1 MMIELTDRYFRLI
14 QRLEKDNCRKY
25 KVYDIDD
32 RYYIA
37 VDTILDVLDDTQDN
51 REYAEEKL
59 EELNDELMSRPE
71 EANSLQLTTMVE
83 VKRLKEENDELRTKI
98 EAIQCT
104 LDEDDYDKLAMEG
117 IEIWKVQ

>member
-1 MMIELTDRYFRLI
+1 MMIELTDRYLRLI
-14 QRLEKDNCRKY
+14 RKLEKTNSRYY
-25 KVYDIDD
+25 KIAVVND
-32 RYYIA
+32 RYYIDI
-37 VDTILDVLDDTQDN
+37 DTLLDALDDTQDN

-71 EANSLQLTTMVE
+71 EANSLQLTTMIE
-83 VKRLKEENDELRTKI
+83 AKRLKEENDELRTKI

>member
-1 MMIELTDRYFRLI
+1 MMIELTDRYLRLI
-14 QRLEKDNCRKY
+14 RKLEKANSRYY
-25 KVYDIDD
+25 KIAVVND
-32 RYYIA
+32 RYYID
-37 VDTILDVLDDTQDN
+37 VDTLLDALDDTEDN

-71 EANSLQLTTMVE
+71 EANSLQLTTMIE
-83 VKRLKEENDELRTKI
+83 AKRLKEENDELRTKI

>member
-1 MMIELTDRYFRLI
+1 MMIELTDRYLRLI
-14 QRLEKDNCRKY
+14 RKLEKANSRYY
-25 KVYDIDD
+25 KIAVVND
-32 RYYIA
+32 RYYID
-37 VDTILDVLDDTQDN
+37 VDTLLDALDDTEDN

-71 EANSLQLTTMVE
+71 EANSLQLTTMIE

-98 EAIQCT
+98 ETIQCT

>member
-1 MMIELTDRYFRLI
+1 MMIELTDRYLRLI
-14 QRLEKDNCRKY
+14 RKLEKENSRYY
-25 KVYDIDD
+25 KIVVAND

-37 VDTILDVLDDTQDN
+37 VDTLLDVLDDTEDN

-59 EELNDELMSRPE
+59 EELNVELMSRPK

-117 IEIWKVQ
+117 LEI

>member
-1 MMIELTDRYFRLI
+1 MMIELTDRYLRLI
-14 QRLEKDNCRKY
+14 RKLEKANSRYY
-25 KVYDIDD
+25 KIAVVND
-32 RYYIA
+32 RYYID
-37 VDTILDVLDDTQDN
+37 VDTLLDALDDTQDN
-51 REYAEEKL
+51 RKYAEEKL

-71 EANSLQLTTMVE
+71 EANSLQLTTMIE

>member
-1 MMIELTDRYFRLI
+1 MMIELTDRYLRLI
-14 QRLEKDNCRKY
+14 RKLEKANSRYY
-25 KVYDIDD
+25 KIAVVND
-32 RYYIA
+32 RYYID
-37 VDTILDVLDDTQDN
+37 VDTLLDALDDTQDN
-51 REYAEEKL
+51 REYTEEKL

-71 EANSLQLTTMVE
+71 EANSLQLTTMIE
-83 VKRLKEENDELRTKI
+83 AKRLKEENDELRTKI

>member
-1 MMIELTDRYFRLI
+1 MIELTDRYFRLI
-14 QRLEKDNCRKY
+14 QRLEKENCRKY
-25 KVYDIDD
+25 KVYGIDD
-32 RYYIA
+32 RYYID
-37 VDTILDVLDDTQDN
+37 VDTLLDVLDDTEDN

-59 EELNDELMSRPE
+59 EELSDELRARPE

-83 VKRLKEENDELRTKI
+83 VKRLKEENDELRTKL
-98 EAIQCT
+98 EAVQCT

>member
-1 MMIELTDRYFRLI
+1 MMIELTDRYLRLI
-14 QRLEKDNCRKY
+14 RKLEKANSRYY
-25 KVYDIDD
+25 KIAVVND
-32 RYYIA
+32 RYYID
-37 VDTILDVLDDTQDN
+37 VDTLLDALDDTQDN

-59 EELNDELMSRPE
+59 EELNVELMSRPE

-83 VKRLKEENDELRTKI
+83 VKRLKEENDELRTKL

-117 IEIWKVQ
+117 IEL

>member
-1 MMIELTDRYFRLI
+1 MMIELTDRYLRLI
-14 QRLEKDNCRKY
+14 RKLEKANSRYY
-25 KVYDIDD
+25 KIAVVND
-32 RYYIA
+32 RYYID
-37 VDTILDVLDDTQDN
+37 VDTLLDALDDTQDN

-71 EANSLQLTTMVE
+71 EANSLQLTTMIE
-83 VKRLKEENDELRTKI
+83 AKRLKEENDELRTKI

-117 IEIWKVQ
+117 IEI

>member
-1 MMIELTDRYFRLI
+1 MMIELTDRYLRLI
-14 QRLEKDNCRKY
+14 RKLEKANSRYY
-25 KVYDIDD
+25 KIAVVND
-32 RYYIA
+32 RYYID
-37 VDTILDVLDDTQDN
+37 VDTLLDALDDTQDT

-71 EANSLQLTTMVE
+71 EANSLQLTTMIE

>member
-1 MMIELTDRYFRLI
+1 MMIELTDRYLRLI
-14 QRLEKDNCRKY
+14 RKLEKANS
-25 KVYDIDD
+25 
-32 RYYIA
+32 RYYKIA
-37 VDTILDVLDDTQDN
+37 VVNDQYYIDVDTLLDALDDTEDN

-71 EANSLQLTTMVE
+71 EANSLQLTTMIE

-117 IEIWKVQ
+117 IEIWKTQ